1 MNILLIDVDS
11 SMSNLAL
18 MKLSKYHK
26 KKGDNVQLIK
36 LFLER
41 RANVLCFNRI

>member
-26 KKGDNVQLIK
+26 KREIMYN
-36 LFLER
+36 
-41 RANVLCFNRI
+41 